1 MSPNLL
7 DCTDFSLAPSACLGL
22 KTRQSAKIFVYFST
36 ALISVPACR
45 FSFTVLTTWQE
56 QDESSRWY
64 FLTKRA
70 LIFTWMPV
78 WWWRCAKSQHT
89 EHNHLFT
96 SQHSQRLC
104 FPGPLGFNR
113 IILQLSTPASDW
125 LWDSPKMMGPIWKAV
140 CWRLVKRVSEIGWIA
155 IELLCQLTNGQL
167 SFRKKS
173 YRSQKRWKL

>member
-1 MSPNLL
+1 MIDFLTLCCLLHWDRPAAVFLLSPNLL
-7 DCTDFSLAPSACLGL
+7 DCTDFSLAHSACLGL
-22 KTRQSAKIFVYFST
+22 KTRQSSKVFVYFST

-64 FLTKRA
+64 FLTKRG

-78 WWWRCAKSQHT
+78 WCWRCAKSQHT

-104 FPGPLGFNR
+104 FVSLLLWVLIDNLAVVNSSLWLVVGFPKNAGTNLKSCLLEVGKNVWARLG
-113 IILQLSTPASDW
+113 W
-125 LWDSPKMMGPIWKAV
+125 
-140 CWRLVKRVSEIGWIA
+140 
-155 IELLCQLTNGQL
+155 
-167 SFRKKS
+167 
-173 YRSQKRWKL
+173 